1 MIRYH
6 AEWVLPVSGPPI
18 RRGTVGVEAGRI
30 AWIGPRAEAPHG
42 EDDDLGEVILMPG
55 LVNAHCH
62 LELTGMRGFL
72 EDLDF
77 GRWITRLTA
86 AKRAVYTLES
96 LLDAARFGVQEGIR
110 AGVTTYADT
119 CDSGV
124 ALEAMRDEG
133 VRGFMYQEVFGPDP
147 AQCEASLSG
156 LQAKMARHR
165 ENETARVR
173 AGISPHAPYTVSDE
187 LFRAA
192 TEYALAERL
201 PMAIHIAEGELEQEL
216 VTRGAGPFA
225 RGLERRGI
233 AVRPRG
239 ESPVRM
245 LEALGVLRAR
255 PLLIHCVRTD
265 PADVA
270 AIAGAR
276 CGVAHCPVS
285 NAKLGHGIAPLA
297 EWLEAGVAVGLGSD
311 SMASNNRMDILE
323 EARLAALLQR
333 ARFGSHALI
342 DAAAAVELATIGGA
356 RALGLEADIGTLEVG
371 KAADLSAFHVA
382 RRRPV
387 QHPADAVVYA
397 ITGAHA
403 EFVCVEG
410 QVLLRNGALVN
421 ESPGLAERVQNTADA
436 LAQWLADGGESRPMP
451 VATDR

>member
-6 AEWVLPVSGPPI
+6 AEWVLPVSAPPI
-18 RRGTVGVEAGRI
+18 RQGTVCVAEGRI
-30 AWIGPRAEAPHG
+30 ASVGPRAGAPAG
-42 EDDDLGEVILMPG
+42 DDEDLGNVILMPG

-77 GRWITRLTA
+77 GHWITRLTG
-86 AKRAVYTLES
+86 AKRAVYTPES
-96 LLDAARFGVQEGIR
+96 LLDAARFGVEEGIR
-110 AGVTTYADT
+110 AGVTAYADT

-124 ALEAMRDEG
+124 GLVAMRDAG
-133 VRGFMYQEVFGPDP
+133 VRGIMYQEVFGPDP
-147 AQCEASLSG
+147 AQCERSLAG
-156 LQAKMARHR
+156 LRAKMERHR
-165 ENETARVR
+165 QDETSCVR

-245 LEALGVLRAR
+245 LEQLGVLRAR

-265 PADVA
+265 PSDVA
-270 AIAGAR
+270 AIARAR

-297 EWLEAGVAVGLGSD
+297 EWLEAKVAVGLGSD

-333 ARFGSHALI
+333 ARFGSHSLI
-342 DAAAAVELATIGGA
+342 DASTAVELATIGGA
-356 RALGLEADIGTLEVG
+356 RALGLHAEIGTIEAG
-371 KAADLSAFHVA
+371 KSADLAAFHVEG
-382 RRRPV
+382 RRPV
-387 QHPADAVVYA
+387 QHPADAIVYA

-403 EFVCVEG
+403 EFVCVAG
-410 QVLLRNGALVN
+410 RVLLRGGQLLAP
-421 ESPGLAERVQNTADA
+421 ERGLADRVQERANA
-436 LAQWLADGGESRPMP
+436 LAEWLASGGESQPI
-451 VATDR
+451 AAADDR

>member
-1 MIRYH
+1 VIRYH
-6 AEWVLPVSGPPI
+6 AEWVLPVSAAPI
-18 RRGTVGVEAGRI
+18 RHATVCVEAGRI
-30 AWIGPRAEAPHG
+30 AWVGPRASAPPG
-42 EDDDLGEVILMPG
+42 ADEDLGEVILMPG

-86 AKRAVYTLES
+86 AKRAVYTPES
-96 LLDAARFGVQEGIR
+96 LLDAARFGVEEGIR
-110 AGVTTYADT
+110 AGITTYADT

-124 ALEAMRDEG
+124 ALLAMRDAG
-133 VRGFMYQEVFGPDP
+133 VRGIMYQEVFGPDP
-147 AQCEASLSG
+147 AQCDESLSG
-156 LQAKMARHR
+156 LRAKMARHS
-165 ENETARVR
+165 EIETELVR

-192 TEYALAERL
+192 TDYALAEQL

-216 VTRGAGPFA
+216 VTRGSGPFA

-233 AVRPRG
+233 VVRPRG
-239 ESPVRM
+239 ESPVGM
-245 LEALGVLRAR
+245 LEQLGVLRAR

-265 PADVA
+265 AGDVA
-270 AIAGAR
+270 AIERAR

-297 EWLEAGVAVGLGSD
+297 EWLDAHVAVGLGSD

-342 DAAAAVELATIGGA
+342 DAATAVQLATIGGA
-356 RALGLEADIGTLEVG
+356 RALGLDAEVGTLEVG
-371 KAADLSAFHVA
+371 KAADLAAFHVA
-382 RRRPV
+382 ARRPV
-387 QHPADAVVYA
+387 QHPADAVIYA

-403 EFVCVEG
+403 EFVCVAG
-410 QVLLRNGALVN
+410 RVLLRGGVLTNPAAR
-421 ESPGLAERVQNTADA
+421 LAERVQDGADA
-436 LAQWLADGGESRPMP
+436 LARWLADGGESLPI
-451 VATDR
+451 ATARDR

>member
-6 AEWVLPVSGPPI
+6 AEWVLPVSAPPI
-18 RRGTVGVEAGRI
+18 RHGSVCVADGRI
-30 AWIGPRAEAPHG
+30 AWVGPRTGAPPG
-42 EDDDLGEVILMPG
+42 EDEELGEVILMPG

-86 AKRAVYTLES
+86 AKRAVYTPES
-96 LLDAARFGVQEGIR
+96 LLDAARFGVEEGIR
-110 AGVTTYADT
+110 AGITTYADT

-124 ALEAMRDEG
+124 GLVAMRDAC
-133 VRGFMYQEVFGPDP
+133 VRGIMYQEVFGPDP
-147 AQCEASLSG
+147 AQCGESMAG
-156 LQAKMARHR
+156 LRDKMKRHLADQ
-165 ENETARVR
+165 TMCVR
-173 AGISPHAPYTVSDE
+173 AGISPHAPYTVSDA

-216 VTRGAGPFA
+216 VTRGSGLFA

-233 AVRPRG
+233 PVQPRG

-245 LEALGVLRAR
+245 LRQLGVLRAR

-265 PADVA
+265 PNDVA
-270 AIAGAR
+270 AIAEAR

-285 NAKLGHGIAPLA
+285 NAKLGHGIAPLT
-297 EWLEAGVAVGLGSD
+297 EWLGARVAVGLGSD
-311 SMASNNRMDILE
+311 SMASNNRMDVLE
-323 EARLAALLQR
+323 EARLAALMQR
-333 ARFGSHALI
+333 ARFGSHSLI
-342 DAAAAVELATIGGA
+342 DAATAVELATIGGA
-356 RALGLEADIGTLEVG
+356 RALGLDADIGSIEVG
-371 KAADLSAFHVA
+371 KAADLAAFHVA
-382 RRRPV
+382 ARRPV

-403 EFVCVEG
+403 EFVCVAG
-410 QVLLRNGALVN
+410 RVLMRGGELLAPV
-421 ESPGLAERVQNTADA
+421 PGLAERVQEGANA
-436 LAQWLADGGESRPMP
+436 LASWLAEGGETRPLP
-451 VATDR
+451 TARDR